1 MKVSEMLPSRFLK
14 KDDCPAPVLVTIANI
29 TEEVMDKDSGET
41 KFAMH
46 FQEFDKPLALN
57 STNIQLAAAIC
68 QSDDTDDWRGK
79 QVVLYNDPSIM
90 FAGKVTGGLR
100 LRAPKN
106 AKKPAPKPAA
116 PVGGVAEMDDDD
128 IDF

>member
-14 KDDCPAPVLVTIANI
+14 KEDCPAPVLVTIANI
-29 TEEVMDKDSGET
+29 TEEVMDKDTGET
-41 KFAMH
+41 KWTMH

-68 QSDDTDDWRGK
+68 GSDDTDDWFGK

-90 FAGKVTGGLR
+90 FAGKITGGLR
-100 LRAPKN
+100 LRQPKN
-106 AKKPAPKPAA
+106 QKPAKPAPK

-128 IDF
+128 INF